1 MKEGKTMSVSSLDEL
16 NQLQKELAEHPIYQ
30 AIQNLDDLTIFM
42 QHHIYSVWDFMSL
55 IKYLQGQFAPT
66 SIPWMPHGNP
76 EIRRFINDIVLEEES
91 DEGIP
96 LADGTT
102 TYTSH
107 FELYTSAMEEVK
119 NDSSKAINHFITE
132 VEKSSIHAVLQR
144 KIVPKPVQL
153 FLETTF
159 NFLNSD
165 KPHVIAAA
173 FAFGREKIIPLMFS
187 ELLKKMN
194 ITKDEA
200 KAFYYYL
207 ERHIELDG
215 DHHGPLSL
223 KMLEILCDN
232 DPIKIQEA
240 KRAATQAIEARIKFW
255 DGVLLA
261 IQDR

>member
-1 MKEGKTMSVSSLDEL
+1 MSVSPLDEI
-16 NQLQKELAEHPIYQ
+16 NQLQKALAEHPVYD
-30 AIQNLDDLTIFM
+30 AVQNLEDLTVFM

-66 SIPWMPHGNP
+66 STPWVPHGNP

-91 DEGIP
+91 DEGLP

-107 FELYTSAMEEVK
+107 FELYMSAMEEVK
-119 NDSSKAINHFITE
+119 LGSSDAMKEFIEE
-132 VEKSSIHAVLQR
+132 VKNSSINALLKR
-144 KIVPKPVQL
+144 NLVPQPAQD
-153 FLETTF
+153 FMQTTF
-159 NFLNSD
+159 HFLNTN
-165 KPHVIAAA
+165 KPHIIAAA
-173 FAFGREKIIPLMFS
+173 FAFGREKIIPIMFS

-194 ITKDEA
+194 ITKEEA
-200 KAFYYYL
+200 KAFHYYL

-223 KMLEILCDN
+223 KMVEILCED
-232 DPIKIQEA
+232 DPVKIQEA
-240 KRAATQAIEARIKFW
+240 KTTAKQAIDARIKFW

-261 IQDR
+261 MQEK

>member
-1 MKEGKTMSVSSLDEL
+1 MSVSPLDEI
-16 NQLQKELAEHPIYQ
+16 NQLQKALAEHPVYD
-30 AIQNLDDLTIFM
+30 AVQNLEDLTVFM

-66 SIPWMPHGNP
+66 STPWVPHGNP

-91 DEGIP
+91 DEGLP

-107 FELYTSAMEEVK
+107 FELYMSAMEEVK
-119 NDSSKAINHFITE
+119 LGSSDAMKEFIEE
-132 VEKSSIHAVLQR
+132 VKNSSINALLKR
-144 KIVPKPVQL
+144 NLVPQPAQD
-153 FLETTF
+153 FMQTTF
-159 NFLNSD
+159 HFLNTN
-165 KPHVIAAA
+165 KPHIIAAA
-173 FAFGREKIIPLMFS
+173 FAFGREKIIPIMFS

-194 ITKDEA
+194 ITKEEA
-200 KAFYYYL
+200 KAFHYYL

-223 KMLEILCDN
+223 KMVEILCEN
-232 DPIKIQEA
+232 DPVKIQEA
-240 KRAATQAIEARIKFW
+240 KTTAKKAIDARIKFW

-261 IQDR
+261 MQEK